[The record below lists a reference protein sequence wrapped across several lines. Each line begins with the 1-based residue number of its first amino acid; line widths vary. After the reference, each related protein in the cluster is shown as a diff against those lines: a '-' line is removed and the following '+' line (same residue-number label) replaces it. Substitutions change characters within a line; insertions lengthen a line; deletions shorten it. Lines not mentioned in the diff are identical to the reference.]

1 MQILS
6 QKITRLQTHNNSG
19 NNTHTKI
26 FKSKLLTPA
35 THLELHQNGLM
46 DGRIHRHTYDKARVY
61 ANNRSYRVDI

>member
-6 QKITRLQTHNNSG
+6 QKITSLQTHNNSG

-46 DGRIHRHTYDKARVY
+46 EEYTDTHMIKQEFMLITDPTG
-61 ANNRSYRVDI
+61 